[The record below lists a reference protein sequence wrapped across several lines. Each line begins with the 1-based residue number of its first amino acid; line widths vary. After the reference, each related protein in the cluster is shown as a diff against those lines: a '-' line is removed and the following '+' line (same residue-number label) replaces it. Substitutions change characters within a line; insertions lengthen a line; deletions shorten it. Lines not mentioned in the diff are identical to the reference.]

1 MTSGMLSQCDY
12 CVLLSKQL
20 QQKHSDKV
28 LALRT
33 LYAMIEQLIWNQTVT
48 VKNSPEVQSI
58 KSKPHAPHAWRDA
71 RLLAIS
77 PSRPSS
83 TPTQTS
89 SPASH
94 PGVRGAMV
102 GGKDMDRSLHDFESR
117 EDILKSQ
124 TKTPHR
130 GATGKV
136 SYHDHQAHA
145 MHLPTHGCCGWT
157 RQTKTTLGCLLD
169 LEIE

>member
-89 SPASH
+89 SPASPPASSGQDSPASRFRRPSTH
-94 PGVRGAMV
+94 EREKGDDELGKGARGA
-102 GGKDMDRSLHDFESR
+102 GGGPDLPNQVSMLMDSSP
-117 EDILKSQ
+117 Q
-124 TKTPHR
+124 
-130 GATGKV
+130 
-136 SYHDHQAHA
+136 
-145 MHLPTHGCCGWT
+145 
-157 RQTKTTLGCLLD
+157 
-169 LEIE
+169 